1 MQIAQQGFLGKTNRA
16 ITSAVRNTSCN
27 RGWLQVFTHI
37 VCGTFTVTSFILIL
51 LIALQIFPKRS
62 PMVAG
67 LRCYVS
73 SCRVICHE
81 APYYEL
87 YEDDVILAVMEAETQ
102 CQNVFLS
109 LIQPAFTNET
119 MPQNWLARMRSNVFE
134 VSIIGGN
141 LRHIPQNAFS
151 SYYARH
157 IKLLL
162 LENITISSWTQHM
175 LLGLASLESIFIKS
189 CNLLYVQENALMP
202 VSQTLKAL
210 TVMDSGHWDP
220 SMLTGSSRL
229 SSLLTVDYSSNVF
242 GTILGN
248 TSFSRLRHCK
258 SLYLSYSRITYI
270 GPGAFDN
277 LRNIEYLNLDN
288 NFLKTIEPHL
298 FHAITSSNN
307 PRVRINLVDNL
318 WHCDCAE
325 WDLRRLIQ
333 KGVLLVDPT
342 CHTPTNLRG
351 KTFTEFNYYCK
362 SREPKRIVVVDMA
375 PMITEEIIGTKLHS
389 FDCDNNKSLKL
400 SPVLVSPFKNYECAA
415 TNINTTFFHNPTVV
429 VDFYDNVG
437 YFWIK
442 PTIVIRGIN
451 FTMIELGSSGL
462 EGYGLIWYR
471 SSCPNEI
478 FCVNVIPE
486 IIRLYNMNLSNQ
498 YTFCP
503 VTLPSGSVKSDQCIA
518 YSTPIVHKAR
528 SVSQITMYILVAV
541 SFLFFGALC
550 LYMLIRQYPALL
562 KGSKRLLFVKHKNV
576 DALVLPPK
584 VPLRSSMLSKETS
597 VEFNGLRENSRS
609 LQSDFQI
616 SQLTRSRSI
625 RSTNSCAPS
634 YISALQPTEEQLCDW
649 RLKHLNG
656 KFENDYAAITTI
668 SSDVTP
674 ISILSGSDNLYYSFD
689 ENSQN
694 SISIGTTSNLDIE
707 LKSIGP
713 V

>member
-1 MQIAQQGFLGKTNRA
+1 MDKVSIQHLKSSLNFLKIQSSDPDLYGILYCAWADTHVAASLYTLKKISSSRMQIAQQGFLGKTNRA

-202 VSQTLKAL
+202 
-210 TVMDSGHWDP
+210 
-220 SMLTGSSRL
+220 
-229 SSLLTVDYSSNVF
+229 
-242 GTILGN
+242 
-248 TSFSRLRHCK
+248 
-258 SLYLSYSRITYI
+258 
-270 GPGAFDN
+270 
-277 LRNIEYLNLDN
+277 
-288 NFLKTIEPHL
+288 
-298 FHAITSSNN
+298 
-307 PRVRINLVDNL
+307 
-318 WHCDCAE
+318 
-325 WDLRRLIQ
+325 
-333 KGVLLVDPT
+333 
-342 CHTPTNLRG
+342 
-351 KTFTEFNYYCK
+351 
-362 SREPKRIVVVDMA
+362 
-375 PMITEEIIGTKLHS
+375 
-389 FDCDNNKSLKL
+389 
-400 SPVLVSPFKNYECAA
+400 
-415 TNINTTFFHNPTVV
+415 
-429 VDFYDNVG
+429 
-437 YFWIK
+437 
-442 PTIVIRGIN
+442 
-451 FTMIELGSSGL
+451 
-462 EGYGLIWYR
+462 
-471 SSCPNEI
+471 
-478 FCVNVIPE
+478 
-486 IIRLYNMNLSNQ
+486 
-498 YTFCP
+498 
-503 VTLPSGSVKSDQCIA
+503 
-518 YSTPIVHKAR
+518 
-528 SVSQITMYILVAV
+528 
-541 SFLFFGALC
+541 
-550 LYMLIRQYPALL
+550 
-562 KGSKRLLFVKHKNV
+562 
-576 DALVLPPK
+576 
-584 VPLRSSMLSKETS
+584 
-597 VEFNGLRENSRS
+597 
-609 LQSDFQI
+609 I

-649 RLKHLNG
+649 RLKHLNDTTPRKLHMAAETKRTKVPEPKWQKPCLSVRPSAALLRDYQCQKADELNKDQLAILKKAFEAFDHEKKG
-656 KFENDYAAITTI
+656 CIGTVMVGTIFGMLGLGVTDETLKEIIEEVDEDGSGELEFDEFVTLAAKFMVEEDAEAMQQELKEAFRLYDKEGNGYITTGVLREILRELDDKI
-668 SSDVTP
+668 SAEELDMMIEEIDSDGSGTVDFDVLKNAFDAFDHEKKGV
-674 ISILSGSDNLYYSFD
+674 ISTDM
-689 ENSQN
+689 
-694 SISIGTTSNLDIE
+694 IGTILEMLGHELDDDTLKEIIAEVDEDGSGEMEFSEFCTLAAKFLTEEEPDDEAMVNE
-707 LKSIGP
+707 LREAFRLYDKEGNGYITTDVLKEIFRELDNTITADDLDTMIDEIDSDGSGT
-713 V
+713 VDFEEFLEVMTGE